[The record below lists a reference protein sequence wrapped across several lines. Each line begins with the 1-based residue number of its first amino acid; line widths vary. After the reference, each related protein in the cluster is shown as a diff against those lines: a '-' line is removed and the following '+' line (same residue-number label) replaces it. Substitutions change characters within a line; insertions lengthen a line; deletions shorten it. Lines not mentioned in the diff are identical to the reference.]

1 MPIEENP
8 PLEVRTHTA
17 LHVLKGAVQKVLG
30 ARWTASVHVKGS
42 HGCLIVKYHRKP
54 SREEMERVEEEA
66 NRKIE
71 EDAPIEEL
79 EMTREEAE
87 ERWGDAIYDLFPL
100 PPGVERIRILHIES
114 WNVNA
119 CRERHMETTGEIG
132 RIKIR
137 KFRYRPSRELLEISF
152 DVLDG

>member
-1 MPIEENP
+1 M
-8 PLEVRTHTA
+8 EVRTHTA

-30 ARWTASVHVKGS
+30 ARWTAGVYVKRS
-42 HGCLIVKYHRKP
+42 HGRLTVKYHRKP

-100 PPGVERIRILHIES
+100 PPGVKRLKILHIEG

-119 CRERHMETTGEIG
+119 CRERHTETTGEIG

-152 DVLDG
+152 DILDE